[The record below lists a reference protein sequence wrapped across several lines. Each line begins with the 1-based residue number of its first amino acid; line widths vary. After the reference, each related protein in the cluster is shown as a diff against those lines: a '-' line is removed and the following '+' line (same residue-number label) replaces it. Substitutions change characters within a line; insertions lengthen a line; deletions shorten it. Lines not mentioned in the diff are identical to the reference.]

1 MNMLFQT
8 RYLGAIGGKDVAETT
23 RRIMRNIMTNGVA
36 ARMNFAGRGRKTGIS
51 SMIILKVIV
60 GNYGRIYCVFF

>member
-1 MNMLFQT
+1 MCCFMIMLFQT

-23 RRIMRNIMTNGVA
+23 RRIMRNIMTNSVA

-51 SMIILKVIV
+51 SMNILKVIV
-60 GNYGRIYCVFF
+60 GNYG